1 MCWSGPDRLP
11 SWVCQ
16 RFVFPSAASRPI
28 PIKFLQLFITRM
40 IKHKHVC
47 VSSRPTDK
55 SVVERCPACF
65 AAACNPEMRPAINT
79 LADGRVFFAPSLLF
93 WAVAF
98 FSVRCP
104 ALTWVRAAVNTF
116 PRAAHR
122 GAVPAA
128 STLPLHR
135 ALLVPATR
143 KIPG

>member
-1 MCWSGPDRLP
+1 MLVWTGSVAFMGV
-11 SWVCQ
+11 SEVCVSFSCFSPNSNQ
-16 RFVFPSAASRPI
+16 IPAA
-28 PIKFLQLFITRM
+28 FHHTDDQTQTR
-40 IKHKHVC
+40 VC
-47 VSSRPTDK
+47 VSSCPTDK
-55 SVVERCPACF
+55 SGVERCPACF

-104 ALTWVRAAVNTF
+104 PLTWVRAAVNTF

-122 GAVPAA
+122 GAVPVA

-135 ALLVPATR
+135 ALLLPATR